1 MNAANDGHQHRATLA
16 GPPADLQTE
25 SVEKGYEMVGPAHT
39 SPGPPLRNRKF
50 VDSPLE
56 REMDSNSR
64 SLERGTRTIGAA
76 PSEV

>member
-1 MNAANDGHQHRATLA
+1 
-16 GPPADLQTE
+16 
-25 SVEKGYEMVGPAHT
+25 VEKGYEMVGPVHT

-50 VDSPLE
+50 VDPP

-64 SLERGTRTIGAA
+64 SLERGTRAIGAA